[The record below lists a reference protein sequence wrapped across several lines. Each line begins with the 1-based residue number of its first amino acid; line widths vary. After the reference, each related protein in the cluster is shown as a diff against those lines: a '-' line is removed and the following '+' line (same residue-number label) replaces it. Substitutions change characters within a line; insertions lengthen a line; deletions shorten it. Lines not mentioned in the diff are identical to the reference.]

1 MALGFGKKRF
11 PAGSTGPDRK
21 GCRVIGVMGMGR
33 GTGATHFTLWAANYL
48 SAVRQRRTA
57 VLEWNS
63 HGDFQRLERIC
74 AGGQRREAPF
84 FRVLDAAYYKRGCA
98 ATLASCMEGSYD
110 EILIDFGQR
119 TKAAQTEWLR
129 CQVRIV
135 TAAFS
140 EWQLEDASGL
150 MELGEELG
158 RGWIC
163 LAAFGS
169 EGARREAE
177 RKLKIPV
184 IRMPFSADAFRV
196 DRNAMAWFEQI
207 L

>member
-1 MALGFGKKRF
+1 M
-11 PAGSTGPDRK
+11 
-21 GCRVIGVMGMGR
+21 
-33 GTGATHFTLWAANYL
+33 
-48 SAVRQRRTA
+48 
-57 VLEWNS
+57 
-63 HGDFQRLERIC
+63 
-74 AGGQRREAPF
+74 
-84 FRVLDAAYYKRGCA
+84 
-98 ATLASCMEGSYD
+98 
-110 EILIDFGQR
+110 
-119 TKAAQTEWLR
+119 
-129 CQVRIV
+129 

>member
-1 MALGFGKKRF
+1 
-11 PAGSTGPDRK
+11 
-21 GCRVIGVMGMGR
+21 MGMGSK
-33 GTGATHFTLWAANYL
+33 TGATHFAIMAANYL
-48 SAVRQRRTA
+48 SGVRQRRTA

-63 HGDFQRLERIC
+63 HGDFQRLEQIC
-74 AGGQRREAPF
+74 AGGSEKKTTF
-84 FRVLDAAYYKRGCA
+84 FRALDTAYYKKSGA
-98 ATLASCMEGSYD
+98 DTLAFCLEGNYD

-119 TKAAQTEWLR
+119 TQAVEAEWLR

-140 EWQLEDASGL
+140 EWQLEEASGL
-150 MELGEELG
+150 MELGDELG

-163 LAAFGS
+163 LSVFGS

-177 RKLKIPV
+177 RKLKIPI
-184 IRMPFSADAFRV
+184 IRMPFSADAFRI
-196 DRNAMAWFEQI
+196 DRNAAAWFGQI

>member
-1 MALGFGKKRF
+1 
-11 PAGSTGPDRK
+11 
-21 GCRVIGVMGMGR
+21 
-33 GTGATHFTLWAANYL
+33 
-48 SAVRQRRTA
+48 
-57 VLEWNS
+57 
-63 HGDFQRLERIC
+63 
-74 AGGQRREAPF
+74 
-84 FRVLDAAYYKRGCA
+84 
-98 ATLASCMEGSYD
+98 MEGSYD